1 MVVGKVR
8 PPAPPHSPASAW
20 ARLAAVDMVRSSWS
34 HRDFFLSVAV
44 GCGTRRIEK
53 DSSLWPGHLEALRWD
68 EERGLRLR
76 LGHGETVRSIQS
88 QVEPVG
94 RGSITK
100 GHDKKA
106 KRTKTWAWGTSALEV
121 RERKRGKRQRGWGVA
136 AREMG
141 GRGS

>member
-20 ARLAAVDMVRSSWS
+20 ARLAAVDMVRSSWIPVLCQRWS

-53 DSSLWPGHLEALRWD
+53 DSSLWPGYLEALRWD
-68 EERGLRLR
+68 EERGLGLR

-106 KRTKTWAWGTSALEV
+106 KRTKTWAWGTPALEV
-121 RERKRGKRQRGWGVA
+121 RER
-136 AREMG
+136 
-141 GRGS
+141 